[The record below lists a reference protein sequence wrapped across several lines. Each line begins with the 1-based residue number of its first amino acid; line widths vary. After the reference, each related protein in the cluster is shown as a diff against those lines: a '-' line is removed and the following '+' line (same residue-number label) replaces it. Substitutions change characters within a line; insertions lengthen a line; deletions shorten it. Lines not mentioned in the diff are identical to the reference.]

1 MTKAKGQ
8 EGTCSV
14 SHNKPAARQETD
26 SKFSD
31 FWLPVGNA
39 GHPFIQT
46 VCMFSS
52 CARCHAGRWGT
63 RWDGTSSI
71 AAISRLSSSEGK
83 KLFVSQPGLQGEGGF
98 VQCRQRDT
106 CWLQG
111 SQNSAGPRTG
121 DPRPG
126 CLCLSRSV
134 LWAESFTSLILAPL
148 AARQWADV
156 NEHLLCRAV
165 NSKVLTVWLGRR
177 NELPV
182 RLGCGRQVHGPYR
195 RPWFSGTLL
204 TDPLFS

>member
-1 MTKAKGQ
+1 MLVIPSFRQFA
-8 EGTCSV
+8 CSPHV
-14 SHNKPAARQETD
+14 PGAMPAA
-26 SKFSD
+26 
-31 FWLPVGNA
+31 G
-39 GHPFIQT
+39 GHAEMAQAPLLQYQGFLVQKEK
-46 VCMFSS
+46 SS
-52 CARCHAGRWGT
+52 
-63 RWDGTSSI
+63 
-71 AAISRLSSSEGK
+71 LSAN
-83 KLFVSQPGLQGEGGF
+83 LQGEGGF

>member
-1 MTKAKGQ
+1 MIFFWKRKKVASILPDTYEALVTPDLVWLLLLLLTDEMTKAKGQ

-14 SHNKPAARQETD
+14 SRNKPAARQEID

-39 GHPFIQT
+39 GHPFVQT
-46 VCMFSS
+46 VSMFSS

-111 SQNSAGPRTG
+111 GQNSAGPRTG
-121 DPRPG
+121 DRRPG
-126 CLCLSRSV
+126 PLPEPLCAVGRGLHLSD
-134 LWAESFTSLILAPL
+134 LGTPG
-148 AARQWADV
+148 
-156 NEHLLCRAV
+156 CKAV
-165 NSKVLTVWLGRR
+165 NR
-177 NELPV
+177 
-182 RLGCGRQVHGPYR
+182 C
-195 RPWFSGTLL
+195 
-204 TDPLFS
+204 